1 MPEHAHKN
9 EADRIELRSDEVQ
22 EIMGKTPHWLIRW
35 GSTVILLVI
44 LVLLG
49 LSWFVQY
56 PDIVK
61 GRVTIMTENP
71 PIPLV
76 ARSSGQV
83 EALFVKDG
91 DSVIQGDLIGVIQS
105 PADHRQILQL
115 EALMDSVEYLWKD
128 TTNPPAL
135 PTFDDLGAVQVDY
148 SDFVQQ
154 YELYRFQTG
163 EDLAETRILQLQS
176 QIAFYAELN
185 STYASQKKT
194 LEADL
199 KIAADKYFSDVAL
212 MEKGVIA
219 ERDLDASEAAYYQK
233 KFQLEN
239 ADVSIISNNLEI
251 QKLQKEIQEI
261 ELGDFESISN
271 KTVMVQ
277 ESLNQLQSTIENWKQ
292 KYLLLAPISGQVSF
306 FNFWSE
312 NQYVEM
318 GSEVLTIVPV
328 GGKLTGKISMAQIGS
343 GKVNI
348 GQEVNIKLDGYPYE
362 EFGIVEGQVKRISA
376 VPKDNAYLIEVSL
389 PGGLSTSHNNDL
401 EFYQE
406 MQGNAEIIT
415 EDKRLIE
422 RVFYN
427 LQKVFER

>member
-1 MPEHAHKN
+1 MSDNPHN
-9 EADRIELRSDEVQ
+9 SEAKRIELRSDEVQ
-22 EIMGKTPHWLIRW
+22 EIMGKTPHWLLRW
-35 GSTVILLVI
+35 GTTVVLLVI

-83 EALFVKDG
+83 EELFVEDG
-91 DSVIQGDLIGVIQS
+91 DSVAQGELIGVIQS
-105 PADHRQILQL
+105 PADYSQVLQL

-128 TTNPPAL
+128 TARPPVL
-135 PTFDDLGAVQVDY
+135 PDFNDLGSVQVNY

-163 EDLAETRILQLQS
+163 EDLAETRIRQLQS
-176 QIAFYAELN
+176 QIAFYQELN
-185 STYASQKKT
+185 QTYSSQKKT

-199 KIAADKYFSDVAL
+199 KIAADKYFSDVTL

-219 ERDLDASEAAYYQK
+219 QRDLDASEASYYQK
-233 KFQLEN
+233 KFQLES

-277 ESLNQLQSTIENWKQ
+277 ESLNQLQSSIENWKQ
-292 KYLLLAPISGQVSF
+292 KFLLRAPISGKVSF

-318 GSEVLTIVPV
+318 GSEVLTIVPL
-328 GGKLTGKISMAQIGS
+328 GGLLTGKISLAQVGS
-343 GKVNI
+343 GKVNP
-348 GQEVNIKLDGYPYE
+348 GQKVNIKLDGFPYE
-362 EFGIVEGQVKRISA
+362 EFGIVEGQVQGISA
-376 VPKDNAYLIEVSL
+376 VPKDNAYLIEVNL
-389 PGGLSTSHNNDL
+389 VDGLQTSHGKEL

-406 MQGNAEIIT
+406 MQGNAEIVT

-422 RVFYN
+422 RIFYN
-427 LQKVFER
+427 LRKVFER